1 MPHDERARMI
11 TLHTLMQFFGW
22 MLMINLVFFAIG
34 LLKITVFK
42 DITSS
47 MTERLFGEFG
57 RQMIADIPKI
67 LMSSKYLLLPY
78 SNKVSVNSKN
88 LEVSN
93 YMSPLKMFDYLA
105 SGKTIIASNLKVY
118 SHILKNNFNCLMPKK
133 NESKSW
139 INLLNYI
146 SKKKINHSYLREN
159 ALNTASKYTWD
170 KRTKRIVNYFKK
182 KLLKDL

>member
-47 MTERLFGEFG
+47 MTEKLFGEFG

-67 LMSSKYLLLPY
+67 LMIYWIMIITFNLVPYIALHVLL
-78 SNKVSVNSKN
+78 
-88 LEVSN
+88 
-93 YMSPLKMFDYLA
+93 
-105 SGKTIIASNLKVY
+105 
-118 SHILKNNFNCLMPKK
+118 
-133 NESKSW
+133 
-139 INLLNYI
+139 
-146 SKKKINHSYLREN
+146 
-159 ALNTASKYTWD
+159 
-170 KRTKRIVNYFKK
+170 
-182 KLLKDL
+182 

>member
-67 LMSSKYLLLPY
+67 LMIYWIMIITFNLVPYIALHVLL
-78 SNKVSVNSKN
+78 
-88 LEVSN
+88 
-93 YMSPLKMFDYLA
+93 
-105 SGKTIIASNLKVY
+105 
-118 SHILKNNFNCLMPKK
+118 
-133 NESKSW
+133 
-139 INLLNYI
+139 
-146 SKKKINHSYLREN
+146 
-159 ALNTASKYTWD
+159 
-170 KRTKRIVNYFKK
+170 
-182 KLLKDL
+182 